1 MRVAWSGTLRVA
13 ATPQELFTYLADV
26 PRHGDWAT
34 TLERIT
40 RIRAGHDD
48 AGGVGA
54 RYRTS
59 ERVAL
64 GGREWMIATICEVR
78 ELVPGE
84 CIAWTAHPVPRVGW
98 ATLRFTFTPTPDGS
112 DAGGTLLTQT
122 VTEVYPPP
130 ISWLLRLTMNLTPAT
145 VERQLA
151 QSLARLGA
159 TLATRPWEWERDPGA
174 TAQQR

>member
-1 MRVAWSGTLRVA
+1 MRVEWQGSLRVA

-26 PRHGDWAT
+26 PRHGEWAT

-40 RIRAGHDD
+40 LLRAGQDG

-84 CIAWTAHPVPRVGW
+84 RIVWTAHPVPRIGW
-98 ATLRFTFTPTPDGS
+98 ATLCFTLAPDRTGAG
-112 DAGGTLLTQT
+112 AGGTVLTQT

-130 ISWLLRLTMNLTPAT
+130 ASWLLRFTMNLTPAT

-151 QSLARLGA
+151 ASLARLGT
-159 TLATRPWEWERDPGA
+159 TLATRPWEREPESRHRDA
-174 TAQQR
+174 